1 MPQHKQ
7 FSVLRRMFLAFVL
20 SLLSVLPAM
29 ADTVIIDPLQFDLNQ
44 DGKSYSV
51 CLYNMD
57 YSGEIVIPAFC
68 NGLPVTKVGGFPGG
82 NITSVIIPENVTTL
96 GPCAFFLCSSL
107 EKINL
112 PNSLTY
118 IGTMAFD
125 GCDKLTSIDLPN
137 SVTYIGNMAFRGCK
151 FSSIDMPNSLEYIG
165 DGAFEDCNKLTSI
178 NLPNSLKCIDRN
190 AFTSCG
196 SLKVVTSSSSSN
208 PASGGYIAEH
218 AFMGCSDLAEV
229 TIPNSIDSIGPS
241 AFSQCGLESIT
252 LPEGLAE
259 IGVSAFEQCS
269 KLKEISIP
277 NSVKKI
283 GSSAFRNSGL
293 ESIILPD
300 GLTEIAS
307 GLLAQTSLKSI
318 KIPDSVTE
326 IGGFAFEFCKQLES
340 VILPNSLTK
349 IGNSAFYGCNYLKD
363 IKLANSLTSIGKRAF
378 YNSGIST
385 LVLPNSLTCLGD
397 EAFSMCFSL
406 KKVIFGTGL
415 TEINP
420 QTFSGCNLT
429 DIVLP
434 PNLIKINSG
443 AFYTWTPIESLV
455 IGSKVKEIGSSAFG
469 SKDGIKS
476 IYITSSEPPVAFEN
490 TFDSY
495 TADLWLQDQDAI
507 DKYTVSQPCWCK
519 FEKKAMIC
527 AEKLEQ
533 KEEELII
540 EAGAT
545 HQLSVAVKPE
555 NATLKHV
562 FWRSTNPNVASV
574 DNNGLVTFPETN
586 SPTYEIGQKAPASD
600 CKIIAYTLYD
610 NGPIAE
616 FTVKMPTTAV
626 EDVTVDRKDF
636 NADENIDVFNIN
648 GVRVSDSTEGLAPGL
663 YILRQG
669 MTTKKVFIK

>member
-1 MPQHKQ
+1 
-7 FSVLRRMFLAFVL
+7 
-20 SLLSVLPAM
+20 
-29 ADTVIIDPLQFDLNQ
+29 
-44 DGKSYSV
+44 
-51 CLYNMD
+51 
-57 YSGEIVIPAFC
+57 
-68 NGLPVTKVGGFPGG
+68 
-82 NITSVIIPENVTTL
+82 
-96 GPCAFFLCSSL
+96 
-107 EKINL
+107 
-112 PNSLTY
+112 
-118 IGTMAFD
+118 
-125 GCDKLTSIDLPN
+125 
-137 SVTYIGNMAFRGCK
+137 
-151 FSSIDMPNSLEYIG
+151 MPNSLEHIG
-165 DGAFEDCNKLTSI
+165 SGAFANCNKLTSI

-190 AFTSCG
+190 AFMGCS

-208 PASGGYIAEH
+208 PGSGGYIAED

-229 TIPNSIDSIGPS
+229 TIPNSIDSIGSS
-241 AFSQCGLESIT
+241 AFSQSGLESIT
-252 LPEGLAE
+252 LPEGLTE
-259 IGVSAFEQCS
+259 IGESAFEECS

-283 GSSAFRNSGL
+283 GAAAFRRSGL

-307 GLLAQTSLKSI
+307 SLFSSTSLKSI
-318 KIPDSVTE
+318 RIPESVTE
-326 IGGFAFEFCKQLES
+326 
-340 VILPNSLTK
+340 
-349 IGNSAFYGCNYLKD
+349 IGNSAFYSCTYLDEISIPSSVVVIRNSTFSFSGLRTISLPNTLTAIEADAFLGTGISSID
-363 IKLANSLTSIGKRAF
+363 IPNSVTFLGERAF
-378 YNSGIST
+378 CECSHLSH
-385 LVLPNSLTCLGD
+385 LT
-397 EAFSMCFSL
+397 
-406 KKVIFGTGL
+406 IGTGI
-415 TEINP
+415 TEIYS
-420 QTFSGCNLT
+420 QTFCECPIKNL
-429 DIVLP
+429 VLP
-434 PNLIKINSG
+434 PNMVKIYSG
-443 AFYTWTPIESLV
+443 AFSFNQIEELI
-455 IGSKVKEIGSSAFG
+455 IGSKVTEIEEGTFTCGYGESP
-469 SKDGIKS
+469 IKS
-476 IYITSSEPPVAFEN
+476 IYITAPEPPVAFEN

-495 TADLWLQDQDAI
+495 TAELWLQNQDAI

-533 KEEELII
+533 KEEELIL

-545 HQLSVAVKPE
+545 HQLSVTVKPE

-562 FWRSTNPNVASV
+562 FWRSTNPNIASV
-574 DNNGLVTFPETN
+574 DNNGLVTFSETN
-586 SPTYEIGQKAPASD
+586 SPTYEIGQKASASD